1 MMPVEDAYRKALVML
16 ELDEIPPYA
25 SNLPWIRKRR
35 MEFLSMVGQIMR
47 EESAKRE
54 RVVKTTMKLE
64 DFP

>member
-1 MMPVEDAYRKALVML
+1 MNMEEACQKALDRL
-16 ELDEIPPYA
+16 CLDEIPPYA

-54 RVVKTTMKLE
+54 RVVKTTAKPE
-64 DFP
+64 DFV

>member
-1 MMPVEDAYRKALVML
+1 MNMEEACQKALDRL
-16 ELDEIPPYA
+16 DLDEIPPYA

-54 RVVKTTMKLE
+54 QVVKTTMKLE
-64 DFP
+64 DFA

>member
-1 MMPVEDAYRKALVML
+1 MNMEEACNLALEKL
-16 ELDEIPPYA
+16 GLDEIPPYA
-25 SNLPWIRKRR
+25 SINPATRKKRI
-35 MEFLSMVGQIMR
+35 EFTSMVGQIMR